1 MKKKQ
6 KKKREYDRVSGSGTN
21 QVFKKKTKKQDRN
34 NSKIDLR
41 EYR

>member
-21 QVFKKKTKKQDRN
+21 QVFKKKTKKRERN
-34 NSKIDLR
+34 DSKLSLKV
-41 EYR
+41 YR